1 MPNPFDPT
9 FNFQFGGG
17 GVPVPNTSGTYNFG
31 SLLNNEKIIREA
43 WERCGKP
50 PATMGLE
57 QSISALR
64 SMNLLFIEF
73 ANRGINLFSVYEDEI
88 QLNVGQGDYVLP
100 GFLARMLQVVI
111 QGPLGTPNQQDLLI
125 TPISRAEWAALPF
138 KTQQQERPVEYYF
151 ERTQPPVIH
160 FWGAP
165 QNTNYRALYW
175 GLRFSQDAG
184 ALINTP
190 DAANRWLDAI
200 CAGVAFRLSS
210 KYAPLMVQRLK
221 ADYDEA
227 FNYAA
232 GEDVEHVNFRYAPD
246 FSCYYE

>member
-1 MPNPFDPT
+1 MTNPFDPH
-9 FNFQFGGG
+9 FNNQFGGAIG
-17 GVPVPNTSGTYNFG
+17 TGSGSSGTYNFG

-43 WERCGKP
+43 WERCGKAS
-50 PATMGLE
+50 ATMSLE

-73 ANRGINLFSVYEDEI
+73 VNRGIDLFSVYEDEI
-88 QLNVGQGDYVLP
+88 TLVAGQGDYVLP
-100 GFLARMLQVVI
+100 SFLARMLQVVI

-125 TPISRAEWAALPF
+125 TPISRAEWAALPQ

-151 ERTQPPVIH
+151 ERTAVPVIH
-160 FWGAP
+160 FWGVP
-165 QNTNYRALYW
+165 MNTNYRALYW

-184 ALINTP
+184 GLINTP

-200 CAGVAFRLSS
+200 CAGTAYRLSG
-210 KYAPLMVQRLK
+210 KYAPALAQKLK